1 LITHGCKQLN
11 SQGSYHG
18 GLFAPPHNAMIA
30 GSTPQKDRQSE
41 RIPTMRPIS
50 YELYDSS
57 DGSETITSR
66 PGNALFLNISA
77 GGMLLLMDHAPSVQQ
92 VMKLYVPT
100 PVGQAKT
107 PTLAEVRWTRPS
119 PTAPSYGTYLV
130 GVKFMI

>member
-1 LITHGCKQLN
+1 
-11 SQGSYHG
+11 
-18 GLFAPPHNAMIA
+18 MILDR
-30 GSTPQKDRQSE
+30 TPQKDRSSE

-50 YELYDSS
+50 YELYESS
-57 DGSETITSR
+57 DGYDTIRAR

-77 GGMLLLMDHAPSVQQ
+77 GGMLLLMDHEPPVQQ

-100 PVGQAKT
+100 PVGEAKT

-119 PTAPSYGTYLV
+119 PTAPTYGTYLV

>member
-1 LITHGCKQLN
+1 
-11 SQGSYHG
+11 
-18 GLFAPPHNAMIA
+18 MIA
-30 GSTPQKDRQSE
+30 GRTQPQERQSE
-41 RIPTMRPIS
+41 RIPTMRPIN
-50 YELYDSS
+50 YELYETS
-57 DGSETITSR
+57 DGYDTITPR

-77 GGMLLLMDHAPSVQQ
+77 GGMLLLMDHAPTVRQ

-100 PVGQAKT
+100 PVGRAKT